1 MASLAAQII
10 DQRIS
15 GIVETQADSFATEL
29 GLGADEQRRRSAAFT
44 LLVARTVF
52 DLTDD
57 EALGSVVDGGND
69 FGVDA
74 LLYEEPDDGAIS
86 IVLIQSKYRRNLDGA
101 AAFPENG
108 IARMIDAIGALFDP
122 EREVTVNPRLSHGI
136 EEIRSFVADGA
147 IPRVTAIA
155 ANNGARWTRQA
166 QQRIDGTAR
175 EFGNQVE
182 WRHVGPGELLDL
194 LQKKAPV
201 NDRLQ
206 LAGLA
211 TVEEF
216 QFRRVLIGRCSVGE
230 LARLADQYGNRLFER
245 NIRRYLGLS
254 GNRVNEALA
263 ATLREPEQRPNF
275 YFYNNGVTLT
285 CSQFR
290 HNALRHGSWQVQM
303 DDLQIVNGGQT
314 ARTVQRIMKEIGSE
328 IDGAEV
334 LVRIYELPPDDDGAL
349 VDAITFATNS
359 QNPVDL
365 RDLKANDPRQ
375 RTLAA
380 SIRELGHAY
389 RLKRSEQALS
399 AGEFTSAT
407 VAEAV
412 LAVWRLRPPPSQVQ
426 DTGTLRCPL
435 RHHLHARPQRRPGGH
450 RRAGP
455 AAGGK
460 PPQAATTRCA
470 RLSTLRLPVR
480 RHAGGP
486 VRPGGHGSG
495 PPTARPPQLHGGEGT
510 AGTAG
515 GTLPPP
521 CRRGDRRRAG
531 AAFRRPAPAPHASA
545 LVGDLPASG
554 PRGNAAHLNRM
565 DGRGGH
571 RASRAAVVRIRRGR
585 IVAGAVIPTRL
596 PGSGR

>member
-10 DQRIS
+10 DQRIN
-15 GIVETQADSFATEL
+15 GIVERQADSFAAEL

-44 LLVARTVF
+44 FLVARTVLLELTNG

-57 EALGSVVDGGND
+57 EVLDGIVDGSSD

-74 LLYEEPDDGAIS
+74 FFFSDEPDNGAIP
-86 IVLIQSKYRRNLDGA
+86 IVLIQGKYRRNLDGA

-108 IARMIDAIGALFDP
+108 IAGMIDAIGALFDP
-122 EREVTVNPRLSHGI
+122 GRQVTVNERLRHRI

-147 IPRVTAIA
+147 IPAVTAIA
-155 ANNGARWTRQA
+155 ANNGTRWTSQA
-166 QQRIDGTAR
+166 QQRIDNAAR
-175 EFGNQVE
+175 DFGNQVE

-194 LQKKAPV
+194 LQKQTPV

-216 QFRRVLIGRCSVGE
+216 QFRRVLIGRCPVGE

-245 NIRRYLGLS
+245 NIRRYLGLA

-290 HNALRHGSWQVQM
+290 HNALQHGSWQVQM
-303 DDLQIVNGGQT
+303 DDLQIVDGRQT
-314 ARTVQRIMKEIGSE
+314 ARTVQRMTEEIGSE
-328 IDGAEV
+328 IDSAEV

-375 RTLAA
+375 RTLAV
-380 SIRELGHAY
+380 SIRELGYAY
-389 RLKRSEQALS
+389 RLKRSEQAVS
-399 AGEFTSAT
+399 SGEFTSAT

-412 LAVWRLRPPPSQVQ
+412 LAVWRQRPHQARFRMREHFGVLYDTIFTHDLNGAQAVIAALVLRQAENRRRRPPPDAPDFLPYGSRFAAMLVGRYVLEDMGVALCRLDHRNFIEAKKLLERQAEHY
-426 DTGTLRCPL
+426 LRRAEEEIGAALEPL
-435 RHHLHARPQRRPGGH
+435 FDNGRRPRTLQRLSATF
-450 RRAGP
+450 RRAD
-455 AAGGK
+455 
-460 PPQAATTRCA
+460 
-470 RLSTLRLPVR
+470 LVDMLR
-480 RHAGGP
+480 
-486 VRPGGHGSG
+486 
-495 PPTARPPQLHGGEGT
+495 T
-510 AGTAG
+510 
-515 GTLPPP
+515 
-521 CRRGDRRRAG
+521 
-531 AAFRRPAPAPHASA
+531 
-545 LVGDLPASG
+545 
-554 PRGNAAHLNRM
+554 
-565 DGRGGH
+565 
-571 RASRAAVVRIRRGR
+571 
-585 IVAGAVIPTRL
+585 
-596 PGSGR
+596 